1 MNEKGNSF
9 PNFHLLE
16 ELVKKG
22 LISYKTMDK
31 VKIGTSVLERKY
43 LSKES
48 VYNKHQNLYNK
59 INIYLNSIP
68 NLSEQEKEDIKNS
81 IFKKIS
87 KYNRLLRQKLTEK
100 RFETISIIGD
110 GSLGKVK
117 LVRDKLN
124 NKIYAMKKLS
134 INAILRNSQLF
145 HIKIERDILSMNTN
159 NVWQT
164 KLNYSFI
171 DGDYLYYIID
181 YCPGGD
187 LYGYLRREPKKD
199 TLTTLTEDEAKFYIA
214 EIILGVDNLHKN
226 NCIHRDIKPENIL
239 IDKLGHLKIGDFGLS
254 ILSNNFI
261 YPYTYKWINSNDQI
275 YCEKDDINNKENNTK
290 KIIGFT
296 KLGTLC
302 YIAPEVLEKKCYGEE
317 IDWWSVGIVFYE
329 MLIGYTPFFDELE
342 EEIIKKVINFK
353 KYLKI
358 PKEANL
364 SKDAQ
369 KLILD
374 FLEYKDKRLGK
385 GGIEEI
391 KEHPFFKGFDWDN
404 IRKIKPPF
412 VPKPF
417 RIQNLDLKINLKNNR
432 LGLYTSKEMQNRGYN
447 KLKHFLVKMNLNI
460 YDFYYN
466 KELDELKYNLDNNIT
481 ELIKKQI
488 KNYSK
493 KKVESKN
500 ILDELSTEDFLT
512 MPSVESCKK
521 IVRYMNKSTN
531 IYNSE
536 VKSNYPFFDFEKI
549 DKDENKILKKKKAI
563 QIIPIRNLIF
573 NNCKNINY
581 NNKKELLYNSI
592 RSGTPIKNDLKM
604 NNFSVNKN
612 KKYLMTERKY
622 MSKSIFKDNNI
633 NNINNNTEMK
643 ILNKSKTKDNHYKK
657 EKLITNIKAYN
668 DHNEDN
674 KIINIENDKRKMK
687 INGKLFMIKKNL
699 GKYY

>member
-59 INIYLNSIP
+59 INIYLNSIT

-100 RFETISIIGD
+100 RFETISNIGD

-159 NVWQT
+159 NIWQT

-254 ILSNNFI
+254 ILSNNII
-261 YPYTYKWINSNDQI
+261 YPYIYK
-275 YCEKDDINNKENNTK
+275 
-290 KIIGFT
+290 
-296 KLGTLC
+296 
-302 YIAPEVLEKKCYGEE
+302 
-317 IDWWSVGIVFYE
+317 
-329 MLIGYTPFFDELE
+329 
-342 EEIIKKVINFK
+342 
-353 KYLKI
+353 
-358 PKEANL
+358 
-364 SKDAQ
+364 
-369 KLILD
+369 
-374 FLEYKDKRLGK
+374 
-385 GGIEEI
+385 
-391 KEHPFFKGFDWDN
+391 
-404 IRKIKPPF
+404 
-412 VPKPF
+412 
-417 RIQNLDLKINLKNNR
+417 RIQ
-432 LGLYTSKEMQNRGYN
+432 
-447 KLKHFLVKMNLNI
+447 
-460 YDFYYN
+460 
-466 KELDELKYNLDNNIT
+466 
-481 ELIKKQI
+481 
-488 KNYSK
+488 
-493 KKVESKN
+493 
-500 ILDELSTEDFLT
+500 
-512 MPSVESCKK
+512 
-521 IVRYMNKSTN
+521 
-531 IYNSE
+531 
-536 VKSNYPFFDFEKI
+536 
-549 DKDENKILKKKKAI
+549 
-563 QIIPIRNLIF
+563 
-573 NNCKNINY
+573 
-581 NNKKELLYNSI
+581 
-592 RSGTPIKNDLKM
+592 
-604 NNFSVNKN
+604 
-612 KKYLMTERKY
+612 
-622 MSKSIFKDNNI
+622 
-633 NNINNNTEMK
+633 
-643 ILNKSKTKDNHYKK
+643 
-657 EKLITNIKAYN
+657 
-668 DHNEDN
+668 
-674 KIINIENDKRKMK
+674 
-687 INGKLFMIKKNL
+687 
-699 GKYY
+699 

>member
-1 MNEKGNSF
+1 MLF
-9 PNFHLLE
+9 
-16 ELVKKG
+16 
-22 LISYKTMDK
+22 
-31 VKIGTSVLERKY
+31 GT
-43 LSKES
+43 
-48 VYNKHQNLYNK
+48 
-59 INIYLNSIP
+59 
-68 NLSEQEKEDIKNS
+68 
-81 IFKKIS
+81 
-87 KYNRLLRQKLTEK
+87 
-100 RFETISIIGD
+100 
-110 GSLGKVK
+110 
-117 LVRDKLN
+117 
-124 NKIYAMKKLS
+124 
-134 INAILRNSQLF
+134 
-145 HIKIERDILSMNTN
+145 
-159 NVWQT
+159 
-164 KLNYSFI
+164 
-171 DGDYLYYIID
+171 
-181 YCPGGD
+181 
-187 LYGYLRREPKKD
+187 
-199 TLTTLTEDEAKFYIA
+199 
-214 EIILGVDNLHKN
+214 
-226 NCIHRDIKPENIL
+226 
-239 IDKLGHLKIGDFGLS
+239 
-254 ILSNNFI
+254 
-261 YPYTYKWINSNDQI
+261 
-275 YCEKDDINNKENNTK
+275 
-290 KIIGFT
+290 
-296 KLGTLC
+296 
-302 YIAPEVLEKKCYGEE
+302 
-317 IDWWSVGIVFYE
+317 
-329 MLIGYTPFFDELE
+329 TPFFEGTQE
-342 EEIIKKVINFK
+342 QIIEKIINFK
-353 KYLKI
+353 KNLVVPNRVRDKMI
-358 PKEANL
+358 SKE
-364 SKDAQ
+364 AQ
-369 KLILD
+369 KLIYD
-374 FLEYKDKRLGK
+374 FLEYKDKRLGIN
-385 GGIEEI
+385 GIDEI
-391 KEHPFFKGFDWDN
+391 KSHPFFRNLDWDN
-404 IRKIKPPF
+404 LRNTKPPF
-412 VPKPF
+412 IPKPL
-417 RIQNLDLKINLKNNR
+417 RIKELDLELNLKNNR

-512 MPSVESCKK
+512 MPSVESGKK

-668 DHNEDN
+668 EDN